1 MNLWWSETAGQNFLR
16 GGEIISPV
24 GEGFIPSASGEN
36 PFAHHPTPPPLPKKC
51 KNFLNPPLM

>member
-1 MNLWWSETAGQNFLR
+1 MNLWWAETAGQNFLG

-36 PFAHHPTPPPLPKKC
+36 PFAPPPPPPPPKK
-51 KNFLNPPLM
+51 KNVKIF

>member
-1 MNLWWSETAGQNFLR
+1 MNLWWSETAGQNFLG

-36 PFAHHPTPPPLPKKC
+36 PFAHHPTPPPLPKK
-51 KNFLNPPLM
+51 M

>member
-1 MNLWWSETAGQNFLR
+1 MNLWWSETAGQNFLG

-36 PFAHHPTPPPLPKKC
+36 PFAPHPTLPPP
-51 KNFLNPPLM
+51 PPPIPLVRSQNT

>member
-1 MNLWWSETAGQNFLR
+1 MNLWWSETAGQNFLG

-36 PFAHHPTPPPLPKKC
+36 PFAPHPTPPPPPKKNV
-51 KNFLNPPLM
+51 KIF